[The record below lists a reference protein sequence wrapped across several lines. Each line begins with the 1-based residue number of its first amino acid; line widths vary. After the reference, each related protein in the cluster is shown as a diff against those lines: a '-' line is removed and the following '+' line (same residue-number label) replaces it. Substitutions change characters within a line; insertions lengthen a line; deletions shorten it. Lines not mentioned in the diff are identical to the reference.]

1 MASGD
6 EPVIVTQHKIA
17 TTRGPLAYEARAGR
31 IPIRN
36 AETGEV
42 RGYVFFTAYVVK
54 PKPGAK
60 PRPLT
65 FAWNGG
71 PTSPAVLVQTE
82 LLGPRRIEGARFV
95 DNAESLL
102 YASDLVFMDPVET
115 GFSRPAKPEFDKEFL
130 STLGDFAETAE
141 FVRAWRVKLA
151 AGEAA
156 AGSSSA
162 KVTAPGG

>member
-1 MASGD
+1 MARWATMAMGVAAAVAMSTAALGATAPLVPGD
-6 EPVIVTQHKIA
+6 EPVVVTQHKI
-17 TTRGPLAYEARAGR
+17 TTPRGVLAYEARAGR

-42 RGYVFFTAYVVK
+42 RGHVFFTAYIVK
-54 PKPGAK
+54 PKPGAP

-71 PTSPAVLVQTE
+71 PTGPAVLVQTE

-102 YASDLVFMDPVET
+102 YTSDLVFMDPIET
-115 GFSRPAKPEFDKEFL
+115 GFSRPEKPEFDKEFL
-130 STLGDFAETAE
+130 STLGDFAQTA
-141 FVRAWRVKLA
+141 
-151 AGEAA
+151 
-156 AGSSSA
+156 
-162 KVTAPGG
+162 